1 MKKSKNYELLFRKNP
16 KSGRIIIDIALG
28 DYLEFFDEWDNSTFK
43 KRDMHPELGEFLN
56 LCSDDIPIRKKIE
69 IALTV
74 DEDEGFKEK
83 EDMIRTS
90 FKNYYSALKRT
101 ETRNIK
107 RHVRISLISLFTA
120 LILLTLYIIFIDTEA
135 NTIVSKV
142 LLESLLIG
150 GWVFAW
156 EAVHLMFIDIFSRI
170 SRRREINRLLEAEI
184 SFFYKG
190 KRQNE

>member
-1 MKKSKNYELLFRKNP
+1 M
-16 KSGRIIIDIALG
+16 
-28 DYLEFFDEWDNSTFK
+28 
-43 KRDMHPELGEFLN
+43 
-56 LCSDDIPIRKKIE
+56 CSDDIPIRKKIE

>member
-43 KRDMHPELGEFLN
+43 KRDIHPELGEFLN